1 MPRKYAPELNLRGAI
16 ATGVV
21 TSFPLGPYPM
31 KETGSGTG
39 GPFRFTMLRLLGGSL
54 PDDAQAADSLI
65 SDRGRMILH
74 AARTSCIDDVR
85 GIEQREKLTA
95 ETAFAI
101 EPPRL
106 EALLTPVTDM
116 DPVRMTAPL
125 FLGTGLPDRTL
136 PPRRQYAA
144 AAALCAAGN
153 AVVWKTYPGI
163 THNGIV
169 NAAFDDELTFARR
182 VRGGAP
188 AESDCRT
195 LVEPGAPGAPLPG
208 IRYND

>member
-1 MPRKYAPELNLRGAI
+1 
-16 ATGVV
+16 
-21 TSFPLGPYPM
+21 
-31 KETGSGTG
+31 
-39 GPFRFTMLRLLGGSL
+39 MLRLLGGSL

-116 DPVRMTAPL
+116 DPVRMTAPV
-125 FLGTGLPDRTL
+125 LGHGSARPH
-136 PPRRQYAA
+136 AA
-144 AAALCAAGN
+144 AAPTVRSG
-153 AVVWKTYPGI
+153 
-163 THNGIV
+163 
-169 NAAFDDELTFARR
+169 RR
-182 VRGGAP
+182 TVRGWQRGGLENLSRHYAQRHCQ
-188 AESDCRT
+188 CR
-195 LVEPGAPGAPLPG
+195 
-208 IRYND
+208 IR